1 MAFVKETPSIS
12 VCSTLLCK
20 CLCCEGLSMEDY
32 TSFWSNSCSISFFS
46 PLHLSNV
53 HVHVSPVFQLGKLL
67 KPWEFRFNF
76 CQFCVPILLDTIKYG
91 IAETFCFPS
100 LWSSLNR
107 TSHSV
112 RATDTESKLI
122 SRMLNCRTCFCLTH
136 SFTQLNLIKKK
147 SKSRICKML
156 MAYSMI
162 EYNVV

>member
-1 MAFVKETPSIS
+1 MHIWRHKQMP
-12 VCSTLLCK
+12 
-20 CLCCEGLSMEDY
+20 
-32 TSFWSNSCSISFFS
+32 
-46 PLHLSNV
+46 
-53 HVHVSPVFQLGKLL
+53 
-67 KPWEFRFNF
+67 
-76 CQFCVPILLDTIKYG
+76 TIKYG

-162 EYNVV
+162 EYNAIYIKMAQALVSDTYNKPSTTLLGAHVRHQIQWFMQYFHNYIHTNFFFREYHTN